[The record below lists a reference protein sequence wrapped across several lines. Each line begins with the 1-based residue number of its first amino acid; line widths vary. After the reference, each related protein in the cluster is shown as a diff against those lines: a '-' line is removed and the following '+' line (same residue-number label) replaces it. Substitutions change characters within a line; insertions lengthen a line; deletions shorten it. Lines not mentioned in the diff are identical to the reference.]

1 MRVFFDYYIG
11 LVKQRRLM
19 GAFKERRAAVIESP
33 TVAALKGVVSGG
45 AADVE
50 RVAQRLRQRFKKMV
64 LVGIGGSALSARLL
78 SEAFGQHRRLSV
90 LDNVDPEW
98 VAAQLK
104 RLGRSFCL
112 CVVTKSGTTAETA
125 ALTSILLPRLRKL
138 HGRDHRKAVVVI
150 TDPEKGPL
158 RAWAQK
164 ERITCLAIPPDV
176 PGRFSV
182 FTPVGLL
189 PAAFCGVDVS
199 ALLKGA
205 KRLFEKLNSCAEDD
219 PAWVAA
225 LGDYAHWR
233 KRRICVLFV
242 YSGMLARL
250 RDWFVQLWAESLGKR
265 RRLDGSVSPT
275 GQTPLGA
282 LGVTD
287 QHSLLQ
293 LFAEGP
299 DDKTYTLVVRENAA
313 GAIKVPKDAGGP
325 KQWGYLEGKRLN
337 DLFYAEAFG
346 TEATLIKEKRPLL
359 KVVLEGGMEEELGAL
374 LAFFMMRTAYVA
386 SLIEVDAFN
395 QPGVEYGKRLARAML
410 VSEELEAGVRWRR
423 QIRV

>member
-1 MRVFFDYYIG
+1 VRVFFDYHIG
-11 LVKQRRLM
+11 LAKQRRLTD
-19 GAFKERRAAVIESP
+19 AFEQKRAAVIESP
-33 TVAALKGVVSGG
+33 TVVALRGVVSGG
-45 AADVE
+45 AADVAKE
-50 RVAQRLRQRFKKMV
+50 AQRLRRKFKKMV

-98 VAAQLK
+98 VAAQMK
-104 RLGRSFCL
+104 GLGRSFCL

-138 HGRDHRKAVVVI
+138 HGREHRKAVVVI

-158 RAWAQK
+158 RAWARK

-199 ALLKGA
+199 ALLEGA
-205 KRLFEKLNSCAEDD
+205 ERLFGKLNSCAEDD
-219 PAWVAA
+219 PAWIAA
-225 LGDYAHWR
+225 LGDYVHWR

-265 RRLDGSVSPT
+265 RRLNGSVSPT

-299 DDKTYTLVVRENAA
+299 DDKTYTLVVKEDAA
-313 GAIKVPKDAGGP
+313 KAIKVPEDAGGP
-325 KQWGYLEGKRLN
+325 KQWGYLVGRRLN
-337 DLFYAEAFG
+337 ALFCAEAFG

-359 KVVLEGGMEEELGAL
+359 KVVLEDGKEEELGAL

-386 SLIEVDAFN
+386 SLIEVNAFN

-410 VSEELEAGVRWRR
+410 LSEKSEAAVRWRR

>member
-1 MRVFFDYYIG
+1 MRILFDHYLG
-11 LVKQRRLM
+11 VAEQRRLM
-19 GAFKERRAAVIESP
+19 EAFERRRAAVIESP
-33 TVAALKGVVSGG
+33 TVVALRSVVNGG
-45 AADVE
+45 AGSVE
-50 RVAQRLRQRFKKMV
+50 EAAQRLRRRFRKMV

-78 SEAFGQHRRLSV
+78 SEAFERQRSLSV

-98 VAAQLK
+98 VSAQLK
-104 RLGRSFCL
+104 GLGRSFCL
-112 CVVTKSGTTAETA
+112 CVVTKSGRTAETA
-125 ALTSILLPRLRKL
+125 ALTSLLLPRLRRL
-138 HGRDHRKAVVVI
+138 HGSDYQKAVVVV
-150 TDPEKGPL
+150 TGSESGPL
-158 RAWAQK
+158 REWAQK
-164 ERITCLAIPPDV
+164 EGITCFGIPPDI
-176 PGRFSV
+176 PGRYSV

-189 PAAFCGVDVS
+189 PAAFCGVGVS
-199 ALLKGA
+199 GLLDGA
-205 KRLFEKLNSCAEDD
+205 RRLFEKLNGSAEDD

-233 KRRICVLFV
+233 KRPICVLFV

-265 RRLDGSVSPT
+265 QRLNGTVSPT

-299 DDKTYTLVVRENAA
+299 DDKTYTLVVKE
-313 GAIKVPKDAGGP
+313 GATKALKVPENAGGP
-325 KQWGYLEGKRLN
+325 SQWRYLEGKRLS
-337 DLFYAEAFG
+337 DLFYAELFG
-346 TEATLIKEKRPLL
+346 TEATLIREKRPLL
-359 KVVLEGGMEEELGAL
+359 KIVLEGGMEEELGAL

-386 SLIEVDAFN
+386 SLIEVNAFN
-395 QPGVEYGKRLARAML
+395 QPGVEYGKRLSRAML
-410 VSEELEAGVRWRR
+410 VGEELEAPVRWCR